1 MSTANVQLYLLGT
14 LWEVE
19 VDFTYDPAEDS
30 TGLAEHI
37 YIEAVWLLGYYPE
50 GSGKARDMVP
60 CHIKADLQCMSNA
73 DDAALTAAVEQFIAE
88 QAREAFD
95 YNHSYED

>member
-60 CHIKADLQCMSNA
+60 CQIKADLQCMTNA
-73 DDAALTAAVEQFIAE
+73 DDAALTAAVEEFIAE

>member
-1 MSTANVQLYLLGT
+1 MSTANVQMYLLGT

-19 VDFTYDPAEDS
+19 VEFTYDSAEDS

-37 YIEAVWLLGYYPE
+37 DIDTVWLLGYYPE
-50 GSGKARDMVP
+50 GSGKAKDYIP

-73 DDAALTAAVEQFIAE
+73 DNAALTAEVEQFIAE

>member
-19 VDFTYDPAEDS
+19 VEFTYVPAEDS
-30 TGLAEHI
+30 TGLAESI
-37 YIEAVWLLGYYPE
+37 YIDQVWLQGYYPE
-50 GSGKARDMVP
+50 GTGNTKDYVP
-60 CHIKADLQCMSNA
+60 CYVKADLQCMSNT
-73 DDAALTAAVEQFIAE
+73 DDAALTAAVEEFIAE